1 MNKDTIELKEILD
14 DDCDYK
20 GLTAQ
25 ELRTKVLAW
34 HNKKIQEAEDQIR
47 TNLCNGLLD
56 GIRKVDEEAIEVV
69 VARELIIELLGE
81 RELNRISDLKSYKE

>member
-14 DDCDYK
+14 DDCDYE